1 VDFSLHPKLTVY
13 RSQVGIE
20 RQPVVIVENVL
31 RDPAALID
39 FALQNVAFGPAWTST
54 GGYPGVRA
62 PAPINYASGL
72 VRALGPMIED
82 VFSLQAAKL
91 ARLDCNLSMVTLAPS
106 ELAPLQRIPHV
117 DTVNSRQVA
126 LLHYLCDER
135 YGGTA
140 FFRHR
145 STGFET
151 ISAEREGTYIQ
162 ARDRELAAGAPLAGY
177 IRDDSRNYEQIEAVQ
192 CKFNRVVI
200 YRSQLLHSG
209 VIPSDMNF
217 SHDPALGR
225 LTANIFVNYGDD

>member
-1 VDFSLHPKLTVY
+1 
-13 RSQVGIE
+13 
-20 RQPVVIVENVL
+20 
-31 RDPAALID
+31 
-39 FALQNVAFGPAWTST
+39 
-54 GGYPGVRA
+54 
-62 PAPINYASGL
+62 
-72 VRALGPMIED
+72 
-82 VFSLQAAKL
+82 
-91 ARLDCNLSMVTLAPS
+91 
-106 ELAPLQRIPHV
+106 
-117 DTVNSRQVA
+117 